1 MTGLERREAT
11 QAVPADVNEYLNQ
24 QQRRT
29 YNSMQGFGWRMYFI
43 RRPLFQ
49 HTTAV
54 MINNEGTRIG
64 VLEMEGHFDMSPT
77 LELRN

>member
-24 QQRRT
+24 QQSRT
-29 YNSMQGFGWRMYFI
+29 YNSMRGFGWRMYFI

-49 HTTAV
+49 RPTAV

-64 VLEMEGHFDMSPT
+64 VLEMEGHFDMSPM